1 MTNGDI
7 ILSHAVHLGLYLL
20 QLYEPVIFCPILC
33 TNKEV
38 YHYCELPLFNNKVS
52 PWKEG
57 VKDENEE
64 VELEI
69 QKTKEA
75 TERELHV
82 RSRAV
87 S

>member
-1 MTNGDI
+1 MI
-7 ILSHAVHLGLYLL
+7 FFILY
-20 QLYEPVIFCPILC
+20 

-38 YHYCELPLFNNKVS
+38 YHYCDLPLFKNNVS
-52 PWKEG
+52 PWKERS
-57 VKDENEE
+57 KDENER
-64 VELEI
+64 ELQLEM